1 FTTLVPSHSATN
13 PNPYDGQTA
22 VSTTTVL
29 SWTADPEATS
39 HDVYFGKSNPPPFIR
54 NQLDT
59 TYEPDKLD
67 TTTWYYWRIDEVGPY
82 GTITGA
88 VWSFKT
94 TSPGPG

>member
-1 FTTLVPSHSATN
+1 
-13 PNPYDGQTA
+13 
-22 VSTTTVL
+22 L